1 MNVVVEELGTCQKK
15 FTIQLSAEEVNKK
28 YHTVFNRLR
37 KEVAIPGFRKGK
49 ASATTIKRRF
59 HRQIIDETKEQLLED
74 SLKDALVEQKI
85 APVGTPAIDFKSI
98 KVAEN
103 QPVEYAA
110 EIEFWPPFE
119 VTQYT
124 GVEIAK
130 KRTPDTTDAQ
140 IAEALEALQRQNATN
155 VPVDDDHAIVSRDQV
170 TVSYQ
175 RILEGTPYGKPVDNV
190 SFWLGVDRVFPE
202 LEQNVEGKKKG
213 DHFEFSVH
221 YGDDSSNPELTGKT
235 LVFAVTVTN
244 VEQVILPELDDEFA
258 KDLEEDSLDA
268 LKAKIAENIRERTE
282 HDLIADAKNR
292 LLMKIAEA
300 HTFEVPPSLIKEQKR
315 IYSNVDDAEILKML
329 RAGVVIAKIQEQEKL
344 DVTDEELDAE
354 VEKIAMQQRLPVA
367 AMKAYL
373 AEHHRLEQLRSNMRE
388 AKTLDF
394 LYQHAHVVE
403 EA

>member
-1 MNVVVEELGTCQKK
+1 MNVVVEEIGTCQKK
-15 FTIQLSAEEVNKK
+15 LTIQLSSDDVNKQ
-28 YHTVFNRLR
+28 YQTVFNRLR

-74 SLKDALVEQKI
+74 SLKNALIEQKI
-85 APVGTPAIDFKSI
+85 APVGTPVIDIKSI
-98 KVAEN
+98 KIAEN
-103 QPVEYAA
+103 QPVEYTA
-110 EIEFWPPFE
+110 EVEFWPPFE

-124 GVEIAK
+124 GVDIAK
-130 KRTPDTTDAQ
+130 KPTPETTDAQ
-140 IAEALEALQRQNATN
+140 MVEALETLQRQNATN
-155 VPVDDDHAIVSRDQV
+155 TPVDDDHAIVSRDQV

-175 RILEGTPYGKPVDNV
+175 RILEGMPYGKPVENV

-213 DHFEFSVH
+213 DHVEFSVH
-221 YGDDSSNPELTGKT
+221 YGDDSPNPELAGKT
-235 LVFAVTVTN
+235 LVFSVDITN

-268 LKAKIAENIRERTE
+268 LKTKIAANIRERAE

-300 HTFEVPPSLIKEQKR
+300 HTFEVPPSLVKEQKK
-315 IYSNVDDAEILKML
+315 IYSTVDEAEILKML

-344 DVTDEELDAE
+344 DVADEELDAE

-367 AMKAYL
+367 VMKSYL
-373 AEHHRLEQLRSNMRE
+373 AEHHRLEQLRSNLRE